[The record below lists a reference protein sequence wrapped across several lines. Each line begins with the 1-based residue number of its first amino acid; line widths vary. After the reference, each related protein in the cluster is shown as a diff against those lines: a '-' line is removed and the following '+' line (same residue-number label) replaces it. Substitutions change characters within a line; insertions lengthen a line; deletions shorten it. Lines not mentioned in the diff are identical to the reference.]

1 MFFCEIL
8 QTDKFEG
15 ADFKYHNGIFK
26 ILAQKYP
33 NKAFLVKNTQI
44 RHFWFQIQALLF
56 FREILQ
62 SDKFEGAD
70 FKYDNIVFKFQP
82 KITQIRRFWSQI
94 YAFLFFPE
102 ILQIDKLEGA
112 DFKYDNSVLKF

>member
-1 MFFCEIL
+1 MVKSTQVRHFWSQIQAFLFSHEIL

-33 NKAFLVKNTQI
+33 NKAFFGQKHPNKA
-44 RHFWFQIQALLF
+44 FLF

-70 FKYDNIVFKFQP
+70 FKYNNIVFKFQP
-82 KITQIRRFWSQI
+82 KTTQIRRFWSQI
-94 YAFLFFPE
+94 
-102 ILQIDKLEGA
+102 
-112 DFKYDNSVLKF
+112 